1 MSLIGVKSYLAKF
14 GLDNDIIEVN
24 DSSATVHD
32 AAISLNTDE
41 DRIAKSLS
49 FLVGEDVVVIVVSG
63 RSKIDNYKYKAFF
76 HKKAKMI
83 PFDDVEKL
91 TSHPVGGVCPFALPD
106 DVKTYLDVSLKRF
119 DTVFPA
125 VGSAASAIELT
136 CDELERCCGKNF
148 VQWVDVCKGWQP
160 EEA

>member
-1 MSLIGVKSYLAKF
+1 MSLVGVKSYLAKF

-63 RSKIDNYKYKAFF
+63 RSKIDNHKYKAFF

-91 TSHPVGGVCPFALPD
+91 TTHPVGGVCPFDLPEN
-106 DVKTYLDVSLKRF
+106 VQVYLDNSLKKY

-125 VGSAASAIELT
+125 CGSPNSAIEISI
-136 CDELERCCGKNF
+136 DNLEKTSNYKS
-148 VQWVDVCKGWQP
+148 WIDVTTKIDN
-160 EEA
+160 

>member
-1 MSLIGVKSYLAKF
+1 MRKW
-14 GLDNDIIEVN
+14 
-24 DSSATVHD
+24 SAIFFSILLV
-32 AAISLNTDE
+32 L
-41 DRIAKSLS
+41 SLS
-49 FLVGEDVVVIVVSG
+49 ACGQADKDYETGNRNSQVS
-63 RSKIDNYKYKAFF
+63 A
-76 HKKAKMI
+76 
-83 PFDDVEKL
+83 EKNKNNTGS
-91 TSHPVGGVCPFALPD
+91 TSSNTRVLIAYFTVPE

-148 VQWVDVCKGWQP
+148 TQWVDVCKGWQP

>member
-49 FLVGEDVVVIVVSG
+49 FLVGDDVVVIVVSG
-63 RSKIDNYKYKAFF
+63 RSKIDNHKYKAFF
-76 HKKAKMI
+76 HKKAKIMM
-83 PFDDVEKL
+83 PESVVQQFRE
-91 TSHPVGGVCPFALPD
+91 
-106 DVKTYLDVSLKRF
+106 YLIK
-119 DTVFPA
+119 
-125 VGSAASAIELT
+125 SAA
-136 CDELERCCGKNF
+136 DRK
-148 VQWVDVCKGWQP
+148 
-160 EEA
+160 

>member
-1 MSLIGVKSYLAKF
+1 MSVEKVRAYLEPYGVADRIREF
-14 GLDNDIIEVN
+14 DV
-24 DSSATVHD
+24 SSATVEL
-32 AAISLNTDE
+32 AALAVGVEGNT
-41 DRIAKSLS
+41 RVLIAY
-49 FLVGEDVVVIVVSG
+49 FTVPE
-63 RSKIDNYKYKAFF
+63 
-76 HKKAKMI
+76 
-83 PFDDVEKL
+83 
-91 TSHPVGGVCPFALPD
+91 

-148 VQWVDVCKGWQP
+148 TQWVDVCKGWQP